1 VVLSEELF
9 ALAAAVLVVDQPVH
23 EAPGKVLGF
32 AADGPA
38 PLVVVVL
45 VIRIRFE
52 DGDVRW

>member
-1 VVLSEELF
+1 VVLSEDLF

-45 VIRIRFE
+45 VVRIRFK